1 MRIIK
6 RLSFVIIAIF
16 LMMSLLFA
24 GCAPEAEAQEI
35 LWTITVEKEGGSSV
49 EFTNVDASG
58 IDMVAIEAVKE
69 KKDGSKTDQ
78 NWEGLPV
85 SEVLKAAGFD
95 DYAVVVIE
103 AADGYSK
110 EFDRAAIDDSG
121 TIFGLKLDGE
131 NIDEEDGPM
140 QLVVSSMS
148 GTFWIKNVAKVII
161 TE

>member
-1 MRIIK
+1 MRRIIG
-6 RLSFVIIAIF
+6 IILTVVLL
-16 LMMSLLFA
+16 LMGMSVFT
-24 GCAPEAEAQEI
+24 GCVQEAEAQEI

-49 EFTNVDASG
+49 EFTNVDAAN
-58 IDMVAIEAVKE
+58 IDMVVVETVKE

-78 NWEGLPV
+78 SWEGLSV
-85 SEVLKAAGFD
+85 AEVLKAAGFD

-110 EFDRAAIDDSG
+110 EFDKAAIDDSG

-131 NIDEEDGPM
+131 DIDEEDGPM

-148 GTFWIKNVAKVII
+148 GTFWIKNVAKII
-161 TE
+161 IIE

>member
-1 MRIIK
+1 MRRITGII
-6 RLSFVIIAIF
+6 LIA
-16 LMMSLLFA
+16 LLLAGMSVFA

-58 IDMVAIEAVKE
+58 IEMVTVEAVKE
-69 KKDGSKTDQ
+69 KKDGSKIDQ
-78 NWEGLPV
+78 KWEGILV
-85 SEVLKAAGFD
+85 AEVLKAAGFN
-95 DYAVVVIE
+95 DYATVVVE

-121 TIFGLKLDGE
+121 TILGLILDGE
-131 NIDEEDGPM
+131 DIDEEDGPM

-148 GTFWIKNVAKVII
+148 GSFWIKNVAKVII
-161 TE
+161 IE